1 MLLSR
6 STRALHAHHSL
17 TSSSHARTS
26 RLIPRRTFFGSNSAT
41 PPSPLRRT
49 ATAAAF
55 ILAGTFLTVYYLDPR
70 SSLHRYVITPIIR
83 NAFDAEAGHKLA
95 VRVLKSGLGPKDT
108 SKDNDLLKVEL
119 WGEEMTNP
127 IGLAAG
133 FDKNAEAVDGLF
145 DLGFGWVEIGSVT
158 PAPQAGNPL
167 PRVFH
172 LLPDHSLI
180 NRYGFPSHGST
191 AVLANLRAR
200 RFHASQEDGSNET
213 STASQRAGKFLAINL
228 GKNKSS
234 AVDSV
239 DDFVKGMK
247 SFAPWADA
255 IVINVSSPNTP
266 GLRSLQAGDML
277 AELIAAVDAER
288 QKFKGGQSGL
298 KRAPRMLLKL
308 APDLTEQQLEDVAAV
323 INGSTG
329 IDGVIV
335 SNTTIQRPPGLIS
348 ENKREQGGLSGPP
361 LLPLSL
367 KMVRELR
374 GQLPASIPIIGCGGI
389 SSGADAIEFAKAGA
403 SCVQLYTSFGY
414 GGPGTP
420 RRIKDELV
428 EELQKIGKTWSQL
441 TQESTQRLSLKGEP
455 KRKILPKG
463 RAEGVGKEGGEGE
476 LDVKSLIKE
485 AERIKGLLEKLEGSM

>member
-1 MLLSR
+1 MLSR
-6 STRALHAHHSL
+6 SARGFRGTSSL
-17 TSSSHARTS
+17 TPSSHLRISKLPQKRTLFGSSSA
-26 RLIPRRTFFGSNSAT
+26 P

-49 ATAAAF
+49 ATAAAV

-70 SSLHRYVITPIIR
+70 SSLYRYIITPIIR
-83 NAFDAEAGHKLA
+83 NAFDAETGHKLA
-95 VRVLKSGLGPKDT
+95 VRVLKSGLGPKDS
-108 SKDNDLLKVEL
+108 SKDDELLKVEL
-119 WGEEMTNP
+119 WGEEMSNP

-172 LLPDHSLI
+172 LLPDDSLI

-200 RFHASQEDGSNET
+200 QTHSATHEGS
-213 STASQRAGKFLAINL
+213 STASQRPGKFLAVNL
-228 GKNKSS
+228 GKNKTSP
-234 AVDSV
+234 VESV

-266 GLRSLQAGDML
+266 GLRSLQAADML
-277 AELIAAVDAER
+277 SDLIAAVDAER
-288 QKFKGGQSGL
+288 QKSRGEQSG
-298 KRAPRMLLKL
+298 KRVPRMLLKL
-308 APDLTEQQLEDVAAV
+308 APDLTEQQLGEIAAV
-323 INGSTG
+323 INGTPG

-367 KMVRELR
+367 KVVGDLR

-414 GGPGTP
+414 DGPGTP
-420 RRIKDELV
+420 RRIKDEVV
-428 EELQKIGKTWSQL
+428 EELRKLGKSWSQL
-441 TQESTQRLSLKGEP
+441 TQESIQRLSLKGEP
-455 KRKILPKG
+455 GKKIVP
-463 RAEGVGKEGGEGE
+463 RAGSSQTGKQG
-476 LDVKSLIKE
+476 LDVKSLIEE
-485 AERIKGLLEKLEGSM
+485 AERIKGLLEKLENSM